1 MRKDAQIFLLDILE
15 CIEKIEEYTKDVSK
29 DEFLDETWIQDAVLR
44 RVEIIGEAVKNIPLR
59 LRKKYPDVPWKKV
72 AGMRDKLIHAYFGIS
87 LERVWSVVKDDL
99 PELKS
104 KISKIR
110 DDEMEGDDHG
120 V

>member
-1 MRKDAQIFLLDILE
+1 MRKDARVFLLDILE
-15 CIEKIEEYTKDVSK
+15 CIEKIEEYTKNVSK

-44 RVEIIGEAVKNIPLR
+44 RVEVIGEAVKNIPLR

-72 AGMRDKLIHAYFGIS
+72 AGMRDKLIHAYFGVS

-99 PELKS
+99 PELKMNVEL
-104 KISKIR
+104 ILE
-110 DDEMEGDDHG
+110 EMEGDNQG